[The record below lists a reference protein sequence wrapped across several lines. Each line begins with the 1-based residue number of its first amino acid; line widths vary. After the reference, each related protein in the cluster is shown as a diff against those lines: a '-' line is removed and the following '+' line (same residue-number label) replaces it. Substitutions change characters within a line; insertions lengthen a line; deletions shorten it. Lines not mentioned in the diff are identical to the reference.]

1 MSPDYERVIAQEE
14 KVLASIQEQSE
25 KLIPELKR
33 ATAAYLKDWA
43 IGLMKGYLS
52 GNPEVTRAL
61 SPVRSDGMKKEFT
74 TVLEAFPAET
84 AQRLDDPHI
93 WLHRVPIPKY
103 ELADLSYSYQF
114 EKRSHNAIEA
124 AIKELIGP
132 VASLLSS
139 YGYLNI
145 EEHIDWERGPDGRPQ
160 FAYKLPTRAISHYP
174 ELNKLRERYKNLLI
188 EYVFASQNLLKAL
201 EAKKEAE
208 GGK

>member
-25 KLIPELKR
+25 KIIPELKR
-33 ATAAYLKDWA
+33 TTAVFLRDWA
-43 IGLMKGYLS
+43 IALLKGYLKRRPDIAQGLTPQRS
-52 GNPEVTRAL
+52 EAL
-61 SPVRSDGMKKEFT
+61 KKEFT
-74 TVLEAFPAET
+74 AILEAFPAAAEE
-84 AQRLDDPHI
+84 RLKDPHI

-114 EKRSHNAIEA
+114 EKRSHNAIEG

-132 VASLLSS
+132 VGALLNK
-139 YGYLNI
+139 YGLI
-145 EEHIDWERGPDGRPQ
+145 EIEDNIDWELGPDSTPRWT
-160 FAYKLPTRAISHYP
+160 YKLPTRGIEGHPALS
-174 ELNKLRERYKNLLI
+174 KVRERYKNLLI

-201 EAKKEAE
+201 EDKEAAG